1 MEHTISLIS
10 AKFTI
15 SSTDTHTHTPRNSNL
30 VLKPWVM
37 GPGLIA
43 VVVRSRRST
52 DGGTQHM
59 IEGFIPEIII

>member
-15 SSTDTHTHTPRNSNL
+15 SSTHTHTPRNSNL

-43 VVVRSRRST
+43 VVVGSRRST
-52 DGGTQHM
+52 DGGTQNM